1 MKSGKYIWKLVIL
14 FLLSSCEYDN
24 KTTVKYEVIYIET
37 GEITTVEGIPG
48 YNKGDHT
55 RDDQGEELEIL
66 RIKR

>member
-1 MKSGKYIWKLVIL
+1 MRLIIL
-14 FLLSSCEYDN
+14 ICFLTSCGGYDPN
-24 KTTVKYEVIYIET
+24 EKVVYEVIYKET